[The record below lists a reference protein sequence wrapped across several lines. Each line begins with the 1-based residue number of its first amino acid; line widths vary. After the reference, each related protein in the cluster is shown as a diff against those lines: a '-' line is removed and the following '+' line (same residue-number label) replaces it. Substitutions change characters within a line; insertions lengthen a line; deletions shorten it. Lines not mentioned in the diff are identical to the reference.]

1 MSEAEK
7 KRRSDYKK
15 QRRARITLQ
24 VVAFILVALISAG
37 SFLVYNKLNQEYY
50 ITYTEQGNIDYSV
63 SLKPNAFY
71 EEDNIGKGQSY
82 VAALIDNIEA
92 DFDYTLTM
100 GTTNVA
106 YDYSYGILA
115 QLLVSDMDSGE
126 PIYSPTYELVPEQRF
141 SQNGDRRL
149 TIREHTEIDYGKYD
163 RLATEFTQVYGLKHS
178 VSMLLV
184 TMTVNVISQCDSFEE
199 DSSNTYSISL
209 QIPLVSETNT
219 VYPQTVS
226 SVPNGERHILA
237 YVGTLNQ
244 NTFRLIGYISG
255 VFAMLLL
262 ITLIVYACVTRNEDI
277 RYEAKIKRILTNYR
291 SFVQVISNEFNA
303 EGYQTLLLSS
313 FNEMLSIRDTIQSPI
328 LMCENED
335 KTCTQFLIPTHTK
348 VLYVYEVK
356 VENFDEIYGI
366 GAEESTESEE
376 PVLF

>member
-1 MSEAEK
+1 M
-7 KRRSDYKK
+7 
-15 QRRARITLQ
+15 
-24 VVAFILVALISAG
+24 
-37 SFLVYNKLNQEYY
+37 YNKLNQEYY

-163 RLATEFTQVYGLKHS
+163 QLATEFTQVYGLKHS

-255 VFAMLLL
+255 VLAMLLL